1 MAVTA
6 EALMD
11 ELHIDID
18 DAEKLTVQNLIDY
31 AKEVVTDS
39 VTDDLTTEQLE
50 MKYPKLFDLATKNL
64 ATSMYYDRE
73 LTNGTSKGYQM
84 VIIHLS
90 AKVAIDMKKGSDD
103 DGNNETQTI

>member
-6 EALMD
+6 SELMN
-11 ELHIDID
+11 ELHIDTD
-18 DAEKLTVQNLIDY
+18 DIETKTVQGLIDY
-31 AKEVVTDS
+31 AKEIVTDS

-50 MKYPKLFDLATKNL
+50 TKYPKLFDLATKNL

-84 VIIHLS
+84 VIVHLS
-90 AKVAIDMKKGSDD
+90 TQVAIDMKKGSDD
-103 DGNNETQTI
+103 DGNNET